1 MKFRPVLRPILPI
14 LVIGVLAVALSAT
27 VAVAAPAK
35 SARGTGSATTAVING
50 TNGMTGKFTVTSFRK
65 VGSELRAYGTF
76 SGTNAAGQA
85 VSDTGYAQVLL
96 PGSSTR
102 STSSAAKT
110 HAAKATCQILNLTL
124 GPLHLDLLGLVVDLN
139 QIHLTINAESGSGNL
154 LGNLLC
160 AVAGLLDNTGTG
172 GAGGLNGL
180 LQAISNLLNHILGQ
194 LP

>member
-1 MKFRPVLRPILPI
+1 MKIRPILRPILPI
-14 LVIGVLAVALSAT
+14 LGIGVLAIALSAT
-27 VAVAAPAK
+27 VAIAAPSAHK
-35 SARGTGSATTAVING
+35 ARGTGSATTDLING
-50 TNGMTGKFTVTSFRK
+50 TNGMTGKFTVTSFKK

-76 SGTNAAGQA
+76 NGTNAAGQT

-96 PGSSTR
+96 PSSTR
-102 STSSAAKT
+102 STSSAART
-110 HAAKATCQILNLTL
+110 HAARATCQILNLTL

-139 QIHLTINAESGSGNL
+139 QIHLTINAEQGSGNL

-160 AVAGLLDNTGTG
+160 AVAGLLDNTGNG

-180 LQAISNLLNHILGQ
+180 LQAISNLLNQILGQ